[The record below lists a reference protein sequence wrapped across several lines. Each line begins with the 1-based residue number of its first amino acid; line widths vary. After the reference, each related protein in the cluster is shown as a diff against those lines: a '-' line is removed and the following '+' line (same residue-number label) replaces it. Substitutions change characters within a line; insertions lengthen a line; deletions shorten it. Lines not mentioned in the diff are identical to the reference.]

1 MVPPTADAPLHP
13 PSEPAGERG
22 HRVRGAEVLALGG
35 VALAFAVR
43 LLPFR
48 HIVEDAY
55 ISFRYAHHWAQG
67 LGLVFNPGERVEGY
81 SNFLWVILLG
91 CARRLGGAIP
101 AASQLLGFLFALGTL
116 GVAYALARRW
126 MMADGSPA
134 ALAFLAPLTAALWPP
149 FSAWTLSG
157 METPLFAFFVTA
169 AFYCYDGKG
178 ARADCMGPLALLGAV
193 LTRPEGMF
201 FAGFI
206 LVHDALR
213 RTRASGRLRDALNRG
228 NLWGFFIP
236 VLIYYCWKFSY
247 YGYLLPNSFYAKYG
261 LASDHLS
268 RGLGEL
274 RLFGLGSLG
283 LVFLVASLMGMVFRA
298 ARTRAWM
305 VVCILCFI
313 ACIAYMGGD
322 IYPFSRYFV
331 PVMPAAAALAAAAT
345 ARLWSAAG
353 SKALRFAAFGL
364 TLALAW
370 TIRPPGYAAELRNY
384 EFLKNNDEERM
395 LFVREAGF
403 LFHEGDTIALQ
414 DAGIM
419 PYYLGIGAVDM
430 LGLND
435 ETIAHL
441 RVPRE
446 ERGIFGHEKYDPEYI
461 LRRRPTFIFF
471 ALHQWRTDQV
481 SLPGFSV
488 PGVVPYARLFAL
500 IKLRFA
506 TLPSQTSLWELPRFK
521 LGYTPFLTRYGDRMI
536 ILYRRDDAFFAL
548 GEHGPVN
555 DASVLPLVD
564 GFIEKGCFAEAAD
577 FFRRLRAR
585 GVISDAV
592 TAAYKSR
599 LERVPREALQEY
611 DDMRS
616 EAVAMHRKLVDD
628 PARKGDVAAA
638 WRALERASL
647 AYPDSREIRRWREE
661 YYRLG
666 PLWKGPGPTTEQQ
679 PVASSQ
685 QSVVS
690 SQ

>member
-1 MVPPTADAPLHP
+1 MPFMPIVPPNADAPPHP
-13 PSEPAGERG
+13 PSERAGERG
-22 HRVRGAEVLALGG
+22 HRARVAEVLALGG

-55 ISFRYAHHWAQG
+55 ISFRYADHWARG
-67 LGLVFNPGERVEGY
+67 LGLVFNAGEHVEGY

-91 CARRLGGAIP
+91 CVRRLGGAIP

-116 GVAYALARRW
+116 GLAYALARRW
-126 MMADGSPA
+126 TMADGSPA
-134 ALAFLAPLTAALWPP
+134 FPAFLAPLTAALWPP
-149 FSAWTLSG
+149 FLAWTLSG

-169 AFYCYDGKG
+169 AFYCYDGRG
-178 ARADCMGPLALLGAV
+178 ARTDLLGPLALLGAV
-193 LTRPEGMF
+193 LTRPEGLF

-206 LVHDALR
+206 LVREGIR
-213 RTRASGRLRDALNRG
+213 RARASGRLRDAVNRET
-228 NLWGFFIP
+228 LWGFFIP
-236 VLIYYCWKFSY
+236 VLIYYCWTLSY

-261 LASDHLS
+261 LASDHLA

-274 RLFGLGSLG
+274 YVFGVGSLG
-283 LVFLVASLMGMVFRA
+283 LAFLVPALAGLLFRA
-298 ARTRAWM
+298 ARPRAWM
-305 VVCILCFI
+305 AGCILCFI

-345 ARLWSAAG
+345 ARLWGAAH
-353 SKALRFAAFGL
+353 SRALRIVAFGF
-364 TLALAW
+364 TLGLMW
-370 TIRPPGYAAELRNY
+370 TIHPPGYGAELRQY
-384 EFLKNNDEERM
+384 DFLKNNDEERL

-403 LFHEGDTIALQ
+403 LFHEWDTIALQ

-435 ETIAHL
+435 DAIAHL

-461 LRRRPTFIFF
+461 LRRRPAFIFF

-506 TLPSQTSLWELPRFK
+506 TLPSQTSLWETPRFK

-548 GEHGPVN
+548 GERGPVG

-564 GFIEKGCFAEAAD
+564 HFIEKGCFAEAED

-585 GVISDAV
+585 GLISDAV
-592 TAAYKSR
+592 MAAYKSG

-611 DDMRS
+611 ADMRG

-628 PARKGDVAAA
+628 PARRGDAAAA

-647 AYPDSREIRRWREE
+647 AYPDSVEIRRWRED

-666 PLWKGPGPTTEQQ
+666 PLWKGPGQPTEAAAGQ
-679 PVASSQ
+679 PDR
-685 QSVVS
+685 
-690 SQ
+690 